1 MTELTPPGNLPAIVT
16 VQPNPMPAG
25 AAWQPEV
32 GEETLELLDRLRQ
45 SAGLLD
51 ADITKLRN
59 EAVGTLAKCSDP
71 VQRNTQSTGLVLGQV
86 QSGKT
91 MSFTTVAAL
100 ARDNGYRMVIVITGT
115 TTPLLRQSAGR
126 LRQDLS
132 LEQLGRRWRHVPVEP
147 KEPINRQMLA
157 DVLDAWND
165 PYVPAGRRQTLLV
178 TVMKQHVNLRKLRT
192 TLETLAAQLGDAP
205 TLIIDDEGDQASLN
219 TKVRNQAESTVYR
232 EMIALK
238 RCLSQHTFLQY
249 TATPQALLLINII
262 NVLSPGFC
270 EALEPGEGYTG
281 GQAFFVDRPE
291 LVREIVP
298 QEIGTRQNP
307 LTEPPESLFEALRLF
322 FLGVAAGLPT
332 FAGGNRSMMVHPS
345 VTTAVHASFHQWIV
359 TTKETW
365 KRILSEPAISLD
377 RTELLEEFG
386 ASYQDLSRTVAD
398 LPPFDTLAGL
408 LLTAVRDAQ
417 VERVNAAA
425 GKTPQIRWPDTYAW
439 ILVGGT
445 AMDRGFTVRGLTV
458 TYMPRGLGGGG
469 QGNADTVQQRGRF
482 FGYKRDYLG
491 YCRVFLEGGVL
502 QAFRDYVEHETDV
515 RARLASHRNTGRPLA
530 DWPRAF
536 LLDVA
541 MKPTRDNVIDI
552 DYRRRLIGQGWFTPK
567 SPHLSVE
574 AVVQNRR
581 MRDALRQ
588 AFQWTDDQ
596 GHPDRTDFQ
605 RHSVA
610 YRVPLQQVFEG
621 FLAGLRFA
629 AFEDSQTFLTYQL
642 LLRGMLDD
650 DPNLA
655 ATLYLM
661 SNGRQRDRAV
671 DDGDALP
678 VLFQGAAPVSPKSK
692 RGSVYPGDSEIKD
705 NQSVTVQIHTLQ
717 VTRQDGGKI
726 ADVPTIALWLPDA
739 VTRYVV
745 IQPQGAPR

>member
-1 MTELTPPGNLPAIVT
+1 MNGPSFPTNLAATVTIHPISLPPGST
-16 VQPNPMPAG
+16 WQPN
-25 AAWQPEV
+25 V
-32 GEETLELLDRLRQ
+32 GDETLELLDRLRE
-45 SAGLLD
+45 SAGLSD
-51 ADITKLRN
+51 AGVTRLKD
-59 EAVGTLAKCSDP
+59 EAVGVLAKCINP
-71 VQRNTQSTGLVLGQV
+71 LQGNAQSTGLVLGQV

-100 ARDNGYRMVIVITGT
+100 ARDNGYRIVIVITGT
-115 TTPLLRQSAGR
+115 TTSLLHQSAGR
-126 LRQDLS
+126 LRQDLA
-132 LEQLGRRWRHVPVEP
+132 LEQVGRRWRHVPVEP
-147 KEPINRQMLA
+147 AEPINRQMLT

-165 PYVPAGRRQTLLV
+165 PNVPPGRRQTLLV
-178 TVMKQHVNLRKLRT
+178 TVMKNHKNLRKLRT
-192 TLETLAAQLGDAP
+192 QLETLAGQLVEAP

-219 TKVRNQAESTVYR
+219 TKVRSNAESTVYR
-232 EMIALK
+232 EMMALK
-238 RCLSQHTFLQY
+238 RCLPRHTFLQY

-262 NVLSPGFC
+262 NVLSPRFC
-270 EALEPGEGYTG
+270 EALEPGQGYTG
-281 GQAFFVDRPE
+281 GQAFFVEQPQ
-291 LVREIVP
+291 LVREIPPPEV
-298 QEIGTRQNP
+298 GTRQSP
-307 LTEPPESLFEALRLF
+307 LSEPPESLFEALRLY

-332 FAGGNRSMMVHPS
+332 FKGGNRSMMVHPS
-345 VTTAVHASFHQWIV
+345 VTTAEHARFHQWIV

-365 KRILSEPAISLD
+365 KKILSDPATSVD
-377 RTELLEEFG
+377 RIELLDEFR
-386 ASYQDLSRTVAD
+386 ASYQDLQQTVSD
-398 LPPFDTLAGL
+398 LHPFDTLAGR

-515 RARLASHRNTGRPLA
+515 RARLASHRDTGHPLA

-536 LLDVA
+536 LLDAA

-552 DYRRRLIGQGWFTPK
+552 DYQRRSIGQGWFTPR
-567 SPHLSVE
+567 SPHLSTE
-574 AVVQNRR
+574 AVEQNRR
-581 MRDALRQ
+581 MRDAVRQ
-588 AFQWTDDQ
+588 SFQWADDE
-596 GHPDRTDFQ
+596 GHTDRTDFQ

-610 YRVPLQQVFEG
+610 RRVPLQQVFEE
-621 FLAGLRFA
+621 FLTGLRFA

-642 LLRGMLDD
+642 LLRDMLDAD
-650 DPNLA
+650 SSLS
-655 ATLYLM
+655 ATLYIM
-661 SNGRQRDRAV
+661 SKGRMRDRSV
-671 DDGDALP
+671 DENDSLP

-705 NQSVTVQIHTLQ
+705 TQAVTVQIHTLQ
-717 VTRQDGGKI
+717 VARQDGSMVN
-726 ADVPTIALWLPDA
+726 DVPTIALWLHA
-739 VTRYVV
+739 TGIRNLV
-745 IQPQGAPR
+745 IQPQGVR